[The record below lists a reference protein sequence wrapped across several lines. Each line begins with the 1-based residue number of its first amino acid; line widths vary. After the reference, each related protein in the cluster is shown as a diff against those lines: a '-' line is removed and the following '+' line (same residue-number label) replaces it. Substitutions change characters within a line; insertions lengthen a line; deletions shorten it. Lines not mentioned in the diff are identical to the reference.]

1 MNPSG
6 PHDAPAVPVR
16 SVSVT
21 VIGGA
26 PLIDAISTSFTLRKP
41 TLLPSG
47 EKNGVL
53 APSVP
58 GTAIAWSWLRARIK
72 SRDRGP
78 PMYASRDPSGEMA
91 TRPDQGAPGAI
102 ASVESIARVD
112 RTTCFAGAGRI
123 QPQIAPA
130 EIRMTSTITAYNTV
144 LSRRLCSLPCG
155 VEVVTDGVT
164 DGVCGDTA
172 GRLNAAARSS
182 ISASGSISSSCRTSS

>member
-1 MNPSG
+1 M
-6 PHDAPAVPVR
+6 R
-16 SVSVT
+16 S
-21 VIGGA
+21 
-26 PLIDAISTSFTLRKP
+26 LRKP

-58 GTAIAWSWLRARIK
+58 GTAIAWSWLRARIQ
-72 SRDRGP
+72 SCDRGP

-102 ASVESIARVD
+102 ASVESVARVD

-144 LSRRLCSLPCG
+144 LSRPLRSLPCG
-155 VEVVTDGVT
+155 VEVATDGVT

-172 GRLNAAARSS
+172 RSTVAGGAGRLKDAARSS
-182 ISASGSISSSCRTSS
+182 ISESRAISSSCRTRS

>member
-1 MNPSG
+1 MCSLG
-6 PHDAPAVPVR
+6 
-16 SVSVT
+16 
-21 VIGGA
+21 
-26 PLIDAISTSFTLRKP
+26 KP
-41 TLLPSG
+41 KCLPSG
-47 EKNGVL
+47 EKNGVV

-58 GTAIAWSWLRARIK
+58 GTAMAWSWLRGRIK
-72 SRDRGP
+72 SCDRGP

-123 QPQIAPA
+123 QPQIAPP
-130 EIRMTSTITAYNTV
+130 EISMASTITAYNIV

-155 VEVVTDGVT
+155 VEVATDGVT
-164 DGVCGDTA
+164 DGVCGDIA

-182 ISASGSISSSCRTSS
+182 ISA